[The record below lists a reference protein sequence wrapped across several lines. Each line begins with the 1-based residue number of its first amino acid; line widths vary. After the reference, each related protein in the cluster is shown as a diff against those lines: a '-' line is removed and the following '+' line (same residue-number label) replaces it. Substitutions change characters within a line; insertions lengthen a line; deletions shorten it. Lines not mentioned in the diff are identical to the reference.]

1 MSLPRKKNLA
11 PLPEIE
17 NYSSQ
22 EQIIQT
28 PQGEDLI
35 EEVEDDI
42 ITTELTDE
50 DFLIAENVENNN
62 KDEDVKEEIAEERP
76 VISETILSS
85 LIAPDKK
92 EKKQIKMP
100 KLKFKS
106 FDLFKNMKKQDI
118 SSNNSLKFNPKIV
131 IGIVGLFVI
140 VSFIIFKTF
149 RSEPQESNNYSLKY
163 IKDEYS
169 GVVFNIKS
177 NKNSKVKIQ
186 RVYKEDNGTLVVC
199 ETEEE
204 QELLKDQYTE
214 VFASCLNNTED
225 VKDTNKKMIEDSIVE
240 IK

>member
-11 PLPEIE
+11 SLPEIE

-76 VISETILSS
+76 VISEIIPSS

-100 KLKFKS
+100 KFKFKS

>member
-17 NYSSQ
+17 NYNSQ

-28 PQGEDLI
+28 PKGDDLI

-62 KDEDVKEEIAEERP
+62 KDEDIKEEIAEERP
-76 VISETILSS
+76 VISETIPSS

-100 KLKFKS
+100 KFKFKS

>member
-62 KDEDVKEEIAEERP
+62 KDEDIKEEIAEERP
-76 VISETILSS
+76 VISETIPSS
-85 LIAPDKK
+85 LRTPDKK

-100 KLKFKS
+100 KFKFKS